1 MFAILAALEAL
12 FALLST
18 VTWPNVYNIIINH
31 NLSPGVT
38 YMIMAGVALIAIPF
52 LM

>member
-1 MFAILAALEAL
+1 MFAILAALESL

-18 VTWPNVYNIIINH
+18 VMWPNVYNLIINH

>member
-1 MFAILAALEAL
+1 MFAILAALESV

-18 VTWPNVYNIIINH
+18 VTWPNVYNLIINH